1 MRALPLYCYGE
12 HPRLVYPCVVNEP
25 ASAEIRAM
33 IEEATVDCY
42 GDEEQLTG
50 FFTVIEEN
58 LVTPFETEI
67 LGVRVTVADVHQSAD
82 RLVAICER
90 GEHRQAIEIRDLPL
104 PSPAP
109 EGAEWIAAYR
119 YWADRR

>member
-1 MRALPLYCYGE
+1 
-12 HPRLVYPCVVNEP
+12 
-25 ASAEIRAM
+25 M

-42 GDEEQLTG
+42 DDEEQLTG

-67 LGVRVTVADVHQSAD
+67 LGVRVTVAGVHQSTD

-104 PSPAP
+104 PLPAP
-109 EGAEWIAAYR
+109 EGAEWITAYR